1 MPLVLNQTDS
11 YTCALFDSTA
21 VVTNFMHTDLNQSPR
36 PWYKEPYV
44 LMLIGFP
51 LSSII
56 ACMFLIYLAV
66 STKDTL
72 VRDNYYKDGLAMN
85 QEFKWD
91 KKAQTMDVR
100 LELKI
105 EDNTAQI
112 QLLNT
117 RLELPNTLQ
126 LELSHPTL
134 KAQDRD
140 SMLQRQGQQKHYQG
154 FIDLTQDGRYYIQI
168 ESMEQ
173 SWRIR
178 KELYIKNGSL
188 ASISASK

>member
-1 MPLVLNQTDS
+1 MPIDS
-11 YTCALFDSTA
+11 
-21 VVTNFMHTDLNQSPR
+21 NQSPR

-51 LSSII
+51 LASII

-91 KKAQTMDVR
+91 KKAQTMNIR

-105 EDNTAQI
+105 EKNTAQI
-112 QLLNT
+112 NIINS
-117 RLELPNTLQ
+117 RIDLPHTLQ
-126 LELSHPTL
+126 LKLSHPTL
-134 KAQDRD
+134 KARDRD
-140 SMLQRQGQQKHYQG
+140 SLLQRLGSQKMYQG
-154 FIDLTQDGRYYIQI
+154 FIESFEDGRFYIQV

-178 KELYIKNGSL
+178 KEIWIKNGVL
-188 ASISASK
+188 TSISADK

>member
-1 MPLVLNQTDS
+1 MP
-11 YTCALFDSTA
+11 
-21 VVTNFMHTDLNQSPR
+21 TDLNQSPR

-51 LSSII
+51 TASII
-56 ACMFLIYLAV
+56 ACMFLIYLAA

-91 KKAQTMDVR
+91 KKSQAMDVR

-105 EDNTAQI
+105 EGNTAQI
-112 QLLNT
+112 HLLNT
-117 RLELPNTLQ
+117 RMELPNTLQ
-126 LELSHPTL
+126 LKLSHPTL

-140 SMLQRQGQQKHYQG
+140 SMLQRQEQQKFYQG
-154 FIDLTQDGRYYIQI
+154 FIDSSLDGRYYIQV

-178 KELYIKNGSL
+178 KELYIKNGAL
-188 ASISASK
+188 ISISATK